1 MYGGEKMLG
10 KYVRIRIDHPIGSVN
25 EKTGYTYPLNY
36 GAVYGSDNL
45 NSFVMGIDH
54 PVRNFDGRVIATLN
68 PKAGGRQ
75 ILITAPKSTRF
86 IINDISK
93 YINVK
98 KDFPKYK
105 LYESSCGAVVYRDIK
120 GEVRYLLIKNKRSA
134 HWGFPKGHI
143 EPGETKQQTAV
154 REVLEETGIHVK
166 LINGFESVS
175 KYKIQNKIEKV
186 VSIFVG
192 TTNDTSTCIQPEEIE
207 DYIWLTYDRA
217 LSILKFEN
225 DKAIIT
231 EANHFLNE
239 NNYI

>member
-1 MYGGEKMLG
+1 M
-10 KYVRIRIDHPIGSVN
+10 
-25 EKTGYTYPLNY
+25 
-36 GAVYGSDNL
+36 
-45 NSFVMGIDH
+45 
-54 PVRNFDGRVIATLN
+54 
-68 PKAGGRQ
+68 
-75 ILITAPKSTRF
+75 
-86 IINDISK
+86 
-93 YINVK
+93 
-98 KDFPKYK
+98 
-105 LYESSCGAVVYRDIK
+105 VYRDIK